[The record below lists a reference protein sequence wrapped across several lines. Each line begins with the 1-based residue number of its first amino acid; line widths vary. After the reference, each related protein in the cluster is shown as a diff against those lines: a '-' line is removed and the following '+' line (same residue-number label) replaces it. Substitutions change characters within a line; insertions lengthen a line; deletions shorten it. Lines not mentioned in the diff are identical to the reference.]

1 MTRRY
6 SSTIGVEYRPIVTGR
21 HSTPQEGPRNR
32 GRSRAAMAAV
42 EPTESWSDMAIN
54 HWLDDQVESLEMEV
68 ATETAVMDWDDA
80 SEGTPPPPFVDEEEL
95 PTVDGDAEEMPE
107 LPRDVQRIILRHH
120 ILDFIERRLGTFELA
135 RCKLPEY
142 FDQVRT
148 LKRCLIINNPSPLDP
163 EFDPDFEPHGMQ
175 IKQLEARLMTC
186 KDHYWNQNTWWEEFT
201 AAAVHSGYWLYCHE
215 DCQNITDHE
224 NKFRDQFVHGWLWNE
239 KEAWEREPGTQF
251 YHNIWNQDR
260 IVYALP
266 KRLIELGNTYRALR
280 TGRYFR
286 THRHSH
292 EDALSETHIEAEIRT
307 RLERE
312 KTLRSPIFDVVN
324 ASSVDRAT
332 REYLTDDVCEK
343 LWSSIRD
350 ARLWHETL
358 LAHPHLAQFI
368 LPSAKT
374 LQNGP
379 TVSGPYTRAMEMLF
393 YHVKQ
398 YGEAHVRIWNSNLDE
413 TTIYEWEYIIKLLL
427 RTIIT
432 TGVVE
437 SYSTTYSPRVRDVS
451 LRMTARQK
459 LHLLANET
467 CHGHGC
473 DKQTGWDDVYLEWGT
488 RLCPDCYK
496 KKFIRLDR
504 SEPLLQKYYQYQP
517 QALLDRFRG
526 GKCISLKV
534 WRNIRLPNKQT
545 LNIVDRTGG
554 VLRADV
560 EALDNEYQSEQQGGE
575 LVQRWAA
582 QQEKYDMMVDALG
595 LPPLECERSETFTKL
610 LNSRKASLSRKTLI
624 HDYRSK
630 ILRELAAFRPFDET
644 RDMMVKELDRPL
656 DVCKRSALF
665 TRCMNRKR
673 KHPLSVDSFRK
684 YHKAKIVTE
693 LGLL

>member
-1 MTRRY
+1 
-6 SSTIGVEYRPIVTGR
+6 
-21 HSTPQEGPRNR
+21 
-32 GRSRAAMAAV
+32 MAAV
-42 EPTESWSDMAIN
+42 EPTESWSDTEIN
-54 HWLDDQVESLEMEV
+54 NGLDDHIGSIVEMD
-68 ATETAVMDWDDA
+68 AADAAVMDWDDT

-95 PTVDGDAEEMPE
+95 PTIGDDAEEIPE
-107 LPRDVQRIILRHH
+107 LPQDVW
-120 ILDFIERRLGTFELA
+120 LDIIERRLGTFELA

-148 LKRCLIINNPSPLDP
+148 LKRCLLINNPSPLDP

-186 KDHYWNQNTWWEEFT
+186 KDHYWNQNTWWEFST
-201 AAAVHSGYWLYCHE
+201 HTIFYWLYRHE
-215 DCQNITDHE
+215 CQNITDHE

-239 KEAWEREPGTQF
+239 EFAWEREPGTQF
-251 YHNIWNQDR
+251 YHDNWNQYR

-266 KRLIELGNTYRALR
+266 KRLIGLGNTYRALR
-280 TGRYFR
+280 TGRYGD
-286 THRHSH
+286 
-292 EDALSETHIEAEIRT
+292 EHIEAEIRT

-324 ASSVDRAT
+324 ASSVHKTT

-368 LPSAKT
+368 LPSAT
-374 LQNGP
+374 THG
-379 TVSGPYTRAMEMLF
+379 SGPYTRAMEMLF
-393 YHVKQ
+393 YHVKKFR
-398 YGEAHVRIWNSNLDE
+398 EAHGLDEFGISNLDE

-534 WRNIRLPNKQT
+534 WRSARLPNKQT
-545 LNIVDRTGG
+545 LKIVDRTGG
-554 VLRADV
+554 VPRVEV
-560 EALDNEYQSEQQGGE
+560 EALDNEYQSEQGGE

-582 QQEKYDMMVDALG
+582 RQEKYDMMVDVLG
-595 LPPLECERSETFTKL
+595 LPSSECERSETFQKL
-610 LNSRKASLSRKTLI
+610 MNSRKVSLSRKTLI

>member
-1 MTRRY
+1 M
-6 SSTIGVEYRPIVTGR
+6 PI
-21 HSTPQEGPRNR
+21 
-32 GRSRAAMAAV
+32 
-42 EPTESWSDMAIN
+42 EPTESWSDTAIN
-54 HWLDDQVESLEMEV
+54 NWLDDHIESIVEMD
-68 ATETAVMDWDDA
+68 AADAAVMDWDDT

-95 PTVDGDAEEMPE
+95 PTVGDDAEEIPE
-107 LPRDVQRIILRHH
+107 LPQHVW
-120 ILDFIERRLGTFELA
+120 LDIIERRLGTFELA

-148 LKRCLIINNPSPLDP
+148 LKRCLLINNPSPLDP

-186 KDHYWNQNTWWEEFT
+186 KDHYWNSRFDYSTHWSSGLDREFT
-201 AAAVHSGYWLYCHE
+201 EV
-215 DCQNITDHE
+215 E

-239 KEAWEREPGTQF
+239 EFAWEREPGTQF
-251 YHNIWNQDR
+251 YHDNWNQ

-374 LQNGP
+374 
-379 TVSGPYTRAMEMLF
+379 SPYTRAMEMLF
-393 YHVKQ
+393 YHVKKFREV
-398 YGEAHVRIWNSNLDE
+398 YRIDEFGISNLDE

-554 VLRADV
+554 VPRADV

-582 QQEKYDMMVDALG
+582 RQEKYDMMVDALG

-630 ILRELAAFRPFDET
+630 IKRELAAFRPFDET
-644 RDMMVKELDRPL
+644 RDMMVKELERPL

>member
-1 MTRRY
+1 
-6 SSTIGVEYRPIVTGR
+6 
-21 HSTPQEGPRNR
+21 
-32 GRSRAAMAAV
+32 MAAV
-42 EPTESWSDMAIN
+42 EPTESWSDTAIN
-54 HWLDDQVESLEMEV
+54 HYIDDQIESLEMEV
-68 ATETAVMDWDDA
+68 AAEAAVMDWDDA
-80 SEGTPPPPFVDEEEL
+80 SEGTPPPQFVDEEEL
-95 PTVDGDAEEMPE
+95 PTVADAEEMPE
-107 LPRDVQRIILRHH
+107 LPQDVWFNI
-120 ILDFIERRLGTFELA
+120 IERQLGTFELA
-135 RCKLPEY
+135 RCKLPEH

-148 LKRCLIINNPSPLDP
+148 VKRCFLVKNPSPLDP
-163 EFDPDFEPHGMQ
+163 EFDQASEPHGMQ
-175 IKQLEARLMTC
+175 VSQLEARLMTC
-186 KDHYWNQNTWWEEFT
+186 KEHYWNQDRWWVQDAYMSRSDERNATNFT
-201 AAAVHSGYWLYCHE
+201 GR
-215 DCQNITDHE
+215 E
-224 NKFRDQFVHGWLWNE
+224 NHYREKFVRGWLWTE
-239 KEAWEREPGTQF
+239 QAWNRAPGTN
-251 YHNIWNQDR
+251 YNRRIWNR
-260 IVYALP
+260 IELALS
-266 KRLIELGNTYRALR
+266 KRLIELGDRYRALR
-280 TGRYFR
+280 HTPP
-286 THRHSH
+286 
-292 EDALSETHIEAEIRT
+292 DAYRRRFSETHIEAEIHR

-496 KKFIRLDR
+496 KKFIRLDH
-504 SEPLLQKYYQYQP
+504 SEPLLQKYHQLPP
-517 QALLDRFRG
+517 QVILDRFRG

-554 VLRADV
+554 VPRVEV
-560 EALDNEYQSEQQGGE
+560 EALDNKYQSEQQGGE
-575 LVQRWAA
+575 LVQRWAV

>member
-1 MTRRY
+1 
-6 SSTIGVEYRPIVTGR
+6 
-21 HSTPQEGPRNR
+21 
-32 GRSRAAMAAV
+32 MAAV
-42 EPTESWSDMAIN
+42 EPTESWSDTAIN
-54 HWLDDQVESLEMEV
+54 HWLDDHIGSIVEMDAV
-68 ATETAVMDWDDA
+68 DAAVMDWDDT

-95 PTVDGDAEEMPE
+95 PTVGDAEEMPE
-107 LPRDVQRIILRHH
+107 LPQDVQRIILRHSV
-120 ILDFIERRLGTFELA
+120 LDIIERRLGTFELA

-148 LKRCLIINNPSPLDP
+148 VKRRFLVKNPSPLDP
-163 EFDPDFEPHGMQ
+163 EFDPASEPHGMQ

-186 KDHYWNQNTWWEEFT
+186 KDHYWNSRIDSTNWSSGLDREFT
-201 AAAVHSGYWLYCHE
+201 EV
-215 DCQNITDHE
+215 E
-224 NKFRDQFVHGWLWNE
+224 NKYREKFLYDWLWYE
-239 KEAWEREPGTQF
+239 RAWEREPGKELRVE
-251 YHNIWNQDR
+251 NWNR
-260 IVYALP
+260 IAYALP
-266 KRLIELGNTYRALR
+266 KRLIELGATYRALR
-280 TGRYFR
+280 HPDDFGFHFFERAPR
-286 THRHSH
+286 
-292 EDALSETHIEAEIRT
+292 LPKTHIEAEIRT

-496 KKFIRLDR
+496 KKFIRLDH
-504 SEPLLQKYYQYQP
+504 SEPLLQKYHQMPP
-517 QALLDRFRG
+517 QVILDRFRG

-554 VLRADV
+554 VPRVEV

-575 LVQRWAA
+575 LVQRWAV